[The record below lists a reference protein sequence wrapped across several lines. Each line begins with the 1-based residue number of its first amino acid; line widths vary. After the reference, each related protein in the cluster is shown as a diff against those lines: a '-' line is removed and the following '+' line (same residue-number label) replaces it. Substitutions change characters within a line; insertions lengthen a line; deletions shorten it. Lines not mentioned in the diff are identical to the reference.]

1 MIKDLTELEGLRL
14 EAFRVSKGSYTFEL
28 DGNINEKQ
36 VSLLISTSHQVT
48 DVPGGNSD
56 LEGRS
61 SEVIWPLLES
71 TVDSVRVEETERR
84 SEIIFSFPLGCI
96 VMWKNEPSSGELVF
110 VKNRLG
116 EEWSVFL

>member
-28 DGNINEKQ
+28 AGNINEKQ
-36 VSLLISTSHQVT
+36 VSLLVSTSHQLT
-48 DVPGGNSD
+48 NFPGSNRD

-71 TVDSVRVEETERR
+71 AIVSVRVEETERR
-84 SEIIFSFPLGCI
+84 SEIIFNFPLGCVVI
-96 VMWKNEPSSGELVF
+96 WKNEPSSGELVF